1 MFSRYVKLNK
11 RFPFHPT
18 AIDEKG
24 NSLDILLKPLI
35 PISLRYSR
43 RQSSLRG
50 GWHSQ
55 SIKTLV
61 TFIDSW
67 QIQPSTSNSNISL
80 SDRFYL
86 PFEYFCFYLEGVW
99 ETSRCSHGSKRNIYN
114 SSFLFGRNPANSV
127 LYLHQLFVSP
137 PPRHSICS
145 ACNPNYSWPS
155 VPSAVSTQS
164 IVPLIWYCI
173 LIILMLQTVFLSTQS
188 YNPTTMSD
196 LCRL

>member
-1 MFSRYVKLNK
+1 MFSRYVKLHK
-11 RFPFHPT
+11 RFLFHPT

-24 NSLDILLKPLI
+24 HSLDILLKHLI
-35 PISLRYSR
+35 PLSHRYSR

-99 ETSRCSHGSKRNIYN
+99 ETSRCSHGSKGIFTIPN
-114 SSFLFGRNPANSV
+114 SSSVAIQQIVFCICTNSLCPRPA
-127 LYLHQLFVSP
+127 
-137 PPRHSICS
+137 PRHSICS

-164 IVPLIWYCI
+164 VRSSVDFI
-173 LIILMLQTVFLSTQS
+173 LFYFDYSHVTDCFLAAKAA
-188 YNPTTMSD
+188 
-196 LCRL
+196 

>member
-11 RFPFHPT
+11 RFLFHPT

-99 ETSRCSHGSKRNIYN
+99 ETSRCSHGSKMNIYN
-114 SSFLFGRNPANSV
+114 CSFLFGRNPANSI
-127 LYLHQLFVSP
+127 LYLHQLFVSTPRP
-137 PPRHSICS
+137 PSLYLFCLQSELFVAISSQCSQYTVHSSVDLILYFDYSHVTNCFS
-145 ACNPNYSWPS
+145 INPK
-155 VPSAVSTQS
+155 
-164 IVPLIWYCI
+164 
-173 LIILMLQTVFLSTQS
+173 LQ
-188 YNPTTMSD
+188 P
-196 LCRL
+196 

>member
-11 RFPFHPT
+11 RFLFHPT

-24 NSLDILLKPLI
+24 HSLDILLKHLI
-35 PISLRYSR
+35 PLSHRYSR

-114 SSFLFGRNPANSV
+114 SSFLLGRNPANSV

-137 PPRHSICS
+137 PRPPSLYLFCLQSELFVAISSQCS
-145 ACNPNYSWPS
+145 QY
-155 VPSAVSTQS
+155 
-164 IVPLIWYCI
+164 
-173 LIILMLQTVFLSTQS
+173 TVR
-188 YNPTTMSD
+188 P
-196 LCRL
+196 

>member
-1 MFSRYVKLNK
+1 MFSRYVKLHK
-11 RFPFHPT
+11 RFLFHPT

-24 NSLDILLKPLI
+24 HSLDILLKHLI
-35 PISLRYSR
+35 PLSHRYSR

-99 ETSRCSHGSKRNIYN
+99 ETSRCSHGCKRNIYN
-114 SSFLFGRNPANSV
+114 SSFLLGRNPANSV
-127 LYLHQLFVSP
+127 LYLHQLFVCP
-137 PPRHSICS
+137 RPAPRHSICS

-164 IVPLIWYCI
+164 VHSSVDLILYFDYSHVTDYFSI
-173 LIILMLQTVFLSTQS
+173 NPKLQ
-188 YNPTTMSD
+188 P
-196 LCRL
+196 